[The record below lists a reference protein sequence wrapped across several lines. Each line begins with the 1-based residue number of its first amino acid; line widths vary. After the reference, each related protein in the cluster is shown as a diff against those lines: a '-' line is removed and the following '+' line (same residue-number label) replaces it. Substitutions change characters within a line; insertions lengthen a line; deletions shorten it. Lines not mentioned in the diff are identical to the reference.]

1 LSDIQLSFQN
11 KAEESEG
18 NGAFVE
24 EGAKTV
30 ADYLELSQDMSEGE
44 FVRTF
49 SLPVLIEKVG
59 IFPHEDEDTS
69 LLSGTVIVPEQSDL
83 WESEGESDDQDIRD
97 ARVFLLQKKAG
108 SMGPNIFL
116 GRAPTNDI
124 VLAEVSV
131 SKSHAQVTH
140 IADTG
145 RYQIADMFSSNG
157 TYINDEKIHPFEEHQ
172 INDYDQISLGPHYHL
187 IYHSPRGFNELL
199 TSLRV

>member
-1 LSDIQLSFQN
+1 M
-11 KAEESEG
+11 EEE
-18 NGAFVE
+18 V
-24 EGAKTV
+24 KTV
-30 ADYLELSQDMSEGE
+30 ADYLELSQDMGEEE
-44 FVRTF
+44 FVSSF
-49 SLPVLIEKVG
+49 SLPVLIEKIG
-59 IFPHEDEDTS
+59 IFPHENEDTS
-69 LLSGTVIVPEQSDL
+69 LLSGTVLVHEQSDL

-124 VLAEVSV
+124 VLAGVSV

-157 TYINDEKIHPFEEHQ
+157 TYMNGEKIHPFEEHQ
-172 INDYDQISLGPHYHL
+172 LDDHDQISLGPHYHL
-187 IYHSPRGFNELL
+187 IYHSPQALYELL
-199 TSLRV
+199 ASLRN

>member
-1 LSDIQLSFQN
+1 LRTKLKSQRGTELFLED
-11 KAEESEG
+11 G
-18 NGAFVE
+18 V
-24 EGAKTV
+24 KTV

-44 FVRTF
+44 FVSTF
-49 SLPVLIEKVG
+49 SLPVLIEKIG
-59 IFPHEDEDTS
+59 IFPHEDEETS
-69 LLSGTVIVPEQSDL
+69 LLSGTVLVHEQSDL
-83 WESEGESDDQDIRD
+83 WESEDEPDDQGIRD

-124 VLAEVSV
+124 VLAGVSV

-157 TYINDEKIHPFEEHQ
+157 TYVNGEKIHPFVEHQ
-172 INDYDQISLGPHYHL
+172 INDYDPISLGPHYHL
-187 IYHSPRGFNELL
+187 IYHSPQALYELL
-199 TSLRV
+199 VSLRS